1 MYCFCSHI
9 FRERNQTDTVASVP
23 AVTDMV
29 LMKKFRF
36 IFWDSV
42 PFVDISDGIF
52 ISFHRPHMLQI
63 QVYIL
68 GQCILFVDI
77 SDGIFKHIFP

>member
-1 MYCFCSHI
+1 MQQCRSMYCFCSHI
-9 FRERNQTDTVASVP
+9 FRERNQTDTVGVASVP

-42 PFVDISDGIF
+42 PFVDISDGVF

-68 GQCILFVDI
+68 GQCTIC
-77 SDGIFKHIFP
+77 